1 MVTDGQGMTWS
12 FRSLDVMGDERME
25 AKMKARELACQAGG
39 RNSPLR
45 KDSPEAPG
53 VGSVGPL
60 QG

>member
-1 MVTDGQGMTWS
+1 
-12 FRSLDVMGDERME
+12 MGDERME

-45 KDSPEAPG
+45 KDSPEEPG